1 MASTTCPSSTTNGRR
16 GCSACARRRVRRAG
30 GSGSVSG
37 SDARP
42 PEIAARGCSSARA
55 RPAES
60 LLGKPRPAGE
70 NAAPAH
76 GRLQH
81 TRAARERLDGRG
93 CAVAFEEEDDLAL
106 ADEDVV
112 SLEPQALDVEGR
124 PLLDEPLGRLG
135 RAAPDRNNDGNARP
149 RRPLGPEPR
158 EEIGELAEQANPA
171 QGGDKHSL
179 AGVPLE
185 NERLV
190 AVDPFPGSAP
200 DLDGRELIEGDPKP
214 IGFTRP
220 LQDEVVVAEFELA
233 AGGRALASA
242 PNDGVFV
249 RTLANALGRQACSF
263 PLGEAIAL
271 MRWRGVRERCSLGAA
286 KY

>member
-37 SDARP
+37 SDGCL
-42 PEIAARGCSSARA
+42 PEIGAGGCSSARA

-76 GRLQH
+76 GRVQH
-81 TRAARERLDGRG
+81 ARAARERVDGRG

-124 PLLDEPLGRLG
+124 PLLDEPPGRLG
-135 RAAPDRNNDGNARP
+135 RATPDRNNNGNARP
-149 RRPLGPEPR
+149 RRPLGAEPR
-158 EEIGELAEQANPA
+158 EEIGELAEQAHPA
-171 QGGDKHSL
+171 QGGDKHPL
-179 AGVPLE
+179 ARVPLE
-185 NERLV
+185 DERLV
-190 AVDPFPGSAP
+190 AVYPFTDSAP
-200 DLDGRELIEGDPKP
+200 DLDRRQLVERDPEA
-214 IGFTRP
+214 IGSTRP
-220 LQDEVVVAEFELA
+220 VQDEVVVAEFEPA
-233 AGGRALASA
+233 AGGRAVTGA
-242 PNDGVFV
+242 PDNGVLV
-249 RTLANALGRQACSF
+249 RTLVNALGGHTLLLS
-263 PLGEAIAL
+263 
-271 MRWRGVRERCSLGAA
+271 
-286 KY
+286 